1 MKRIIFRILTLVM
14 TCLSMIL
21 ITNIYDLTHI
31 ESEVAEAKVD
41 YIYDQEYEFINSY
54 GYPVNWHD
62 QNAKYLD
69 IADKRYFFYQ
79 QFQLKLYSDE
89 YVYSQ
94 FSYDI
99 RFPSHCKD
107 LPSDTT
113 FIKGM
118 KPDGDMQIAIG
129 CDLCMEMIRYEG
141 FPGLGVYRVE
151 DAVGKK
157 LKLAKVSVVDSDY
170 KLYFQEV
177 TVVGVY
183 RVEGKFPQYDSISGY
198 TGEGRYDP
206 PISMYNNNIFNET
219 FCYPYASSYPISV
232 VYKMPENKEDLRLE
246 MKDDYLLRHTV
257 DSIYYPHNS
266 THYEP
271 ATRHLYFTLSVIGLL
286 VTTFFAIAF
295 IFILYYDKNSDE
307 ITNLTN
313 DIEELPWFIL
323 HIVLAIIVPIIYH
336 IQVPWLSILQPML
349 FGILYLVFIYLISL
363 CIRVIY
369 YSRHKKIQR

>member
-1 MKRIIFRILTLVM
+1 MKRIIFRVLTLVM

-62 QNAKYLD
+62 PSAEYWD

-79 QFQLKLYSDE
+79 QFQLKCHYDD
-89 YVYSQ
+89 
-94 FSYDI
+94 SYDPFEADV
-99 RFPSHCKD
+99 RFPTHCKD

-118 KPDGDMQIAIG
+118 KPDGDLQIAIG
-129 CDLCMEMIRYEG
+129 CDLCEEMIHGGAFLDYDIHCI
-141 FPGLGVYRVE
+141 E
-151 DAVGKK
+151 DVVGKK
-157 LKLAKVSVVDSDY
+157 IQLARLSLETLDY
-170 KLYFQEV
+170 KLYLRNV

-183 RVEGKFPQYDSISGY
+183 RVEGKFPQYDSLPDY
-198 TGEGRYDP
+198 EDLVTGVPVG
-206 PISMYNNNIFNET
+206 MYNNNIFNET
-219 FCYPYASSYPISV
+219 FCYPYATGYPISV

-257 DSIYYPHNS
+257 DSIYYPHNDLN
-266 THYEP
+266 YEP

-286 VTTFFAIAF
+286 VTTFFALAF
-295 IFILYYDKNSDE
+295 IFILYYDKNSDG

-313 DIEELPWFIL
+313 DIEELPWFIP
-323 HIVLAIIVPIIYH
+323 HIVLAIIVSIIYH
-336 IQVPWLSILQPML
+336 IQVPWLSILQSML

-369 YSRHKKIQR
+369 YSRHKKIQE